1 MESSGSLR
9 NPVPSPAS
17 PTPSSR
23 PESRPPDTTDAGTR
37 QNAWERLKEEDYD
50 LLLLDVGLPDAS
62 GLELLPALRKSMSQ
76 PIPSLVISAQ
86 DLSPRTAKDV
96 SAALLKSKTSNEE
109 LVRRIHSLLPAPEV
123 RTPS

>member
-1 MESSGSLR
+1 
-9 NPVPSPAS
+9 
-17 PTPSSR
+17 
-23 PESRPPDTTDAGTR
+23 
-37 QNAWERLKEEDYD
+37 
-50 LLLLDVGLPDAS
+50 
-62 GLELLPALRKSMSQ
+62 MSQ